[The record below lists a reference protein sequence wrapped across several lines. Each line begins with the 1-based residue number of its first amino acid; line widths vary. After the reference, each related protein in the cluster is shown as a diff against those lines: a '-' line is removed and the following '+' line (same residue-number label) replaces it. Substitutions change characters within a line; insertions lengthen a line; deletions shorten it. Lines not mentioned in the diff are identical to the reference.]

1 MITLASAHGQS
12 ASTSQTPSPETV
24 SPTPEATMV
33 AQPPVAYTV
42 PQVTISTS
50 PVTSSGINIAKW
62 PHPVQQF
69 STPDLNATYPASL
82 TKTLNEQATGVNLV
96 NSQANPYQPT
106 ILYHGF
112 EISPIQGTPAGLS
125 VYVDGA
131 RFNQP
136 FGDIAIWSLIPNDA
150 ISSLTLEDG
159 NPAFGLNALGGA
171 INVQMKNGF
180 NYHGGE
186 VEVSGG
192 SFDTIGGNLQYGK
205 QVGNIATYID
215 VGETHEGGWRD
226 LQSSDIQNFYGDFGW
241 RGSDSEFHI
250 NLTLANSVLA
260 GPGTVPVQILDADPS
275 AQFTGPNA
283 IADRYLKVETTYNDQ
298 LTKDTSL
305 QLVGYYDYLLE
316 RLTNGNGPNDL
327 PCGPGPDEAYLCQ
340 GGPGNPVSTTL
351 GGAPIP
357 NFLPTANASGFSPYS
372 QLDVNTTN
380 TNGYG
385 GSVQLTN
392 TMPVFG
398 LSNHLVGGLSYDG
411 GFTKYGAAA
420 YDGGIT
426 DFTRVFFTPP
436 GIPNPGFI
444 VDEPGSV
451 PVDVVIRNAYYGAY
465 LSDTLDLTKKL
476 ALTFGGRFNIANT
489 TLHDQNPPDPNA
501 PGAGLNGGHYY
512 MHVNPT
518 IGATYNLRP
527 ALTLFGSYSEENA
540 TPTPAEL
547 SCASPEDSCSLANFL
562 SGDPDLKQI
571 VVRTFEA
578 GFRGAMPGPASS
590 IFSYNADYYHSVTND
605 DIEFLQSP
613 FNPIGSGFFSNIGN
627 VLRQG
632 MDLGMRLDATR
643 WQVYLNYSL
652 TDATY
657 QSSFIAQTNSPAADA
672 NGNITIMPGDRLPGI
687 PEHLIKFGGNYK
699 ITPRWT
705 VGVTALAETSS
716 FLFGDEAN
724 LTPQLP
730 GYFVVNLTT
739 KYQITPKLE
748 FFGEIDNVTNER
760 YYEYG
765 TFSPTG
771 GPGTPG
777 AVFVAQD
784 PNYDNPRSYSIAA
797 PIGVFVGV
805 RLKI

>member
-1 MITLASAHGQS
+1 M
-12 ASTSQTPSPETV
+12 
-24 SPTPEATMV
+24 
-33 AQPPVAYTV
+33 
-42 PQVTISTS
+42 
-50 PVTSSGINIAKW
+50 
-62 PHPVQQF
+62 
-69 STPDLNATYPASL
+69 
-82 TKTLNEQATGVNLV
+82 
-96 NSQANPYQPT
+96 
-106 ILYHGF
+106 
-112 EISPIQGTPAGLS
+112 
-125 VYVDGA
+125 
-131 RFNQP
+131 
-136 FGDIAIWSLIPNDA
+136 
-150 ISSLTLEDG
+150 
-159 NPAFGLNALGGA
+159 
-171 INVQMKNGF
+171 
-180 NYHGGE
+180 
-186 VEVSGG
+186 
-192 SFDTIGGNLQYGK
+192 
-205 QVGNIATYID
+205 
-215 VGETHEGGWRD
+215 
-226 LQSSDIQNFYGDFGW
+226 
-241 RGSDSEFHI
+241 
-250 NLTLANSVLA
+250 
-260 GPGTVPVQILDADPS
+260 
-275 AQFTGPNA
+275 
-283 IADRYLKVETTYNDQ
+283 
-298 LTKDTSL
+298 
-305 QLVGYYDYLLE
+305 
-316 RLTNGNGPNDL
+316 
-327 PCGPGPDEAYLCQ
+327 
-340 GGPGNPVSTTL
+340 
-351 GGAPIP
+351 
-357 NFLPTANASGFSPYS
+357 
-372 QLDVNTTN
+372 NTTN
-380 TNGYG
+380 TNAYG

-392 TMPVFG
+392 TTPVFG

-411 GFTKYGAAA
+411 GFTKYDAAA

-527 ALTLFGSYSEENA
+527 ALILFGSYSEENA

-613 FNPIGSGFFSNIGN
+613 FNPIGSGYFSNIGN

-652 TDATY
+652 TDATF

-716 FLFGDEAN
+716 FL
-724 LTPQLP
+724 
-730 GYFVVNLTT
+730 
-739 KYQITPKLE
+739 
-748 FFGEIDNVTNER
+748 
-760 YYEYG
+760 
-765 TFSPTG
+765 
-771 GPGTPG
+771 
-777 AVFVAQD
+777 
-784 PNYDNPRSYSIAA
+784 
-797 PIGVFVGV
+797 V
-805 RLKI
+805 R